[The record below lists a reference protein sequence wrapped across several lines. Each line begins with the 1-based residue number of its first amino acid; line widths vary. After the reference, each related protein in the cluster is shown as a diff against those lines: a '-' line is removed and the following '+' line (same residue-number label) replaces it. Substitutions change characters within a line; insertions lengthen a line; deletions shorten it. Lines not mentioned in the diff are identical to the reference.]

1 MNLEFWNFLG
11 AVVAGGGLFALI
23 SAVLRFAMS
32 RNKQADAWVSSEF
45 QRLGNRVD
53 VLEIANRDCMERERA
68 LVERVG
74 KLEALESIARGGPVA
89 YIVADTNGT
98 ITEWSAG
105 ATALLGWSHDEAVG
119 QNVTMLIPMGLR
131 QRHGDAF
138 SRAVAEHRGLSAGP
152 LAAIRELFSLRKDGS
167 EIPVTIMLSSWT
179 HGEKRFFSAEVR
191 KR

>member
-1 MNLEFWNFLG
+1 MNHDYWNFLG
-11 AVVAGGGLFALI
+11 AVVTGGGLYALI
-23 SAVLRFAMS
+23 AAVLRFAMS
-32 RNKQADAWVSSEF
+32 RNKQTDAWVSSEF

-53 VLEIANRDCMERERA
+53 DLEAAHRDCMEREGA
-68 LVERVG
+68 LVGRIGKVG
-74 KLEALESIARGGPVA
+74 ALGSMGHGGPVA
-89 YIVADTNGT
+89 YVVADGT
-98 ITEWSAG
+98 GAITEWNAG

-138 SRAVAEHRGLSAGP
+138 SRAVVEQRGLSAGP
-152 LAAIRELFSLRKDGS
+152 LAAIRELSSLRKDGS

-179 HGEKRFFSAEVR
+179 HGEKRFFSAEIR